1 MIKRVIQ
8 IILSFFDKIKNIF
21 CRSTKGKNEVKETAV
36 KDVKSEDVKSEDV
49 KRDYGKLS
57 SEKNVVDRSEM
68 IVAKNI
74 KNKLVYFNIDDEKEK
89 EILDWSIDQL
99 GSFSSVVK
107 NKLYEAMQEEKR
119 RNNHNNKR

>member
-8 IILSFFDKIKNIF
+8 IILSFFGKIKNIF

-36 KDVKSEDVKSEDV
+36 KSEDLKSEDV